1 MSALWH
7 FVRTW
12 TLPLA
17 MIAGAAAY
25 FIYVSIPWLDGTHRQ
40 AAEAIAVLQPLL
52 IFAMLFL
59 TFCRIDPAELRVK
72 GWHLRLVLLQTALF
86 AAATLLLLCFPDTRW
101 RVLIESA
108 MLCLLCPTATAASV
122 VTARL
127 DDNAASIT
135 AYTMLVNLVM
145 AVAAPL
151 LLPLAHPHAEL
162 GFAAA
167 FALIIRKVFPL
178 LICPL
183 VAALAMRRWLPRL
196 HARCA
201 AARDAAFYLWAVSLS
216 LAIAVTT
223 KAIVHEQ
230 VHVGYQIGIALVS
243 LGCCLAQF
251 LLGKR
256 IGGRAGERIEGGQA
270 LGQKNTVFIIWMGY
284 TFLSPITALAGG
296 FYSVWHN
303 VVNSYQL
310 YKKERQAA
318 KPQA

>member
-1 MSALWH
+1 MTALLR
-7 FVRTW
+7 FLKTW

-17 MIAGAAAY
+17 MLAGASAY
-25 FIYVSIPWLDGTHRQ
+25 FLYVSIPWLDGTHRL
-40 AAEAIAVLQPLL
+40 AAETVAVVQPLL
-52 IFAMLFL
+52 LFAMLFL
-59 TFCRIDPAELRVK
+59 TFCRIELRELRLRR
-72 GWHLRLVLLQTALF
+72 WHLRMVAVQLVLF
-86 AAATLLLLCFPDTRW
+86 AATAGVLVCFPDTHL
-101 RVLIESA
+101 RVLVESA
-108 MLCLLCPTATAASV
+108 MLCLLCPTATAAAV

-127 DDNAASIT
+127 DGSAASIT
-135 AYTMLVNLVM
+135 AYTVLINL
-145 AVAAPL
+145 AIALAAPL
-151 LLPLAHPHAEL
+151 LLPLAHPHEGL
-162 GFAAA
+162 NFLAA
-167 FALIIRKVFPL
+167 FATIIRKVFPL

-183 VAALAMRRWLPRL
+183 LAAVLVRRWWPRL
-196 HARCA
+196 HAACA
-201 AARDAAFYLWAVSLS
+201 ASANAAFYLWAVSLA

-230 VHVGYQIGIALVS
+230 VHVGYQLGIALVS
-243 LGCCLAQF
+243 LVCCLGQF

-310 YKKERQAA
+310 YKKA
-318 KPQA
+318 KKG

>member
-1 MSALWH
+1 MEALLR
-7 FVRTW
+7 FAKNW

-25 FIYVSIPWLDGTHRQ
+25 LLYAAIPWLDGTHRA
-40 AAEAIAVLQPLL
+40 AAEAVALLQPLL
-52 IFAMLFL
+52 IFLMLFL
-59 TFCRIDPAELRVK
+59 TFCRIEPSELRLH
-72 GWHLRLVLLQTALF
+72 GWHLRLAAIQLLLF
-86 AAATLLLLCFPDTRW
+86 AAAALLLVCFPETPL

-108 MLCLLCPTATAASV
+108 MLCLLCPTATAAAV

-127 DDNAASIT
+127 GGSAASISV
-135 AYTMLVNLVM
+135 YTLLVNSAI

-151 LLPLAHPHAEL
+151 LLPLAHPHEGL
-162 GFAAA
+162 SFLPA
-167 FALIIRKVFPL
+167 FWMIIRKVFPL
-178 LICPL
+178 LIFPL
-183 VAALAMRRWLPRL
+183 LAAGAVRRLWPKL

-201 AARDAAFYLWAVSLS
+201 AARDAAFYLWAVSLA

-230 VHVGYQIGIALVS
+230 VHVGYQIGIAVVS
-243 LGCCLAQF
+243 LVCCLVQF
-251 LLGKR
+251 ALGKR
-256 IGGRAGERIEGGQA
+256 IGAAAGERIEGGQA

-303 VVNSYQL
+303 VVNSWQL
-310 YKKERQAA
+310 YRQR
-318 KPQA
+318 QTGR